1 MKKEIPHDIAHNIM
15 RGEHM
20 KEELGQKIN
29 EIRNSKGMT
38 LKDLSEKTGLSVGFL
53 SQVERGLTS
62 IAILSLKSI
71 AEALDTDL
79 SVFFAPPKKNCS
91 LVLRSYEQESF
102 QYENNSFILSNLSGE
117 MKDRN
122 MEITHVTILPADE
135 KGAPAISPHAG
146 EEFIYVLEGVLTL
159 YYNDEEYTLYPGDSA
174 HYKAT
179 EPHTWR
185 NKTNRLVKILSV
197 NTPII
202 FNS

>member
-1 MKKEIPHDIAHNIM
+1 MKREISHNIM

-29 EIRNSKGMT
+29 DIRNSKGMT

-71 AEALDTDL
+71 ADALDTDL
-79 SVFFAPPKKNCS
+79 SVFFAPPKKNRS

-102 QYENNSFILSNLSGE
+102 QYENYSYILSNLSGD

-122 MEITHVTILPADE
+122 IEVMLVTILPGDD
-135 KGAPAISPHAG
+135 KGAPAKSPHTG
-146 EEFIYVLEGVLTL
+146 EEFIYVLEGILTL
-159 YYNDEEYTLYPGDSA
+159 YYNDEEYILYPGDSA

-185 NKTNRLVKILSV
+185 NETNRLVKILSV

>member
-1 MKKEIPHDIAHNIM
+1 
-15 RGEHM
+15 M

-29 EIRNSKGMT
+29 DIRNAKGMT

-79 SVFFAPPKKNCS
+79 STFFAPPKKNHS
-91 LVLRSYEQESF
+91 MVLRTYEQESF
-102 QYENNSFILSNLSGE
+102 QYENSSYILSNLSGE
-117 MKDRN
+117 MKNRN
-122 MEITHVTILPADE
+122 MEIMLVTILPGDDN
-135 KGAPAISPHAG
+135 GAPAKSPHAG
-146 EEFIYVLEGVLTL
+146 EEFIYVLEGILTL
-159 YYNDEEYTLYPGDSA
+159 HYNDEEHILYPGDSA

-185 NKTNRLVKILSV
+185 NRTNRLVKILSV